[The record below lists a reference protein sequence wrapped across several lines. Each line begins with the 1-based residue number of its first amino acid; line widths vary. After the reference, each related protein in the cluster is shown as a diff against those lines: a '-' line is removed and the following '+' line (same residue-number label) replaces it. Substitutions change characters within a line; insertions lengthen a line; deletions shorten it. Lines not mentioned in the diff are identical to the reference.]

1 MPRRLRQTQCSSAFM
16 LLIAR
21 CRIPQHARTMS
32 NAESKDSREG
42 RERSPFFELYDL
54 KVEVIVPPGAQVLCG
69 ARPGDWFELR
79 GEMLYLPPGQGFSI
93 YSLAALLLLLP
104 AKQRILDPYDWMYS
118 DSDVACPDPNCPSTF
133 RITRLGK
140 RRFERSA
147 TTATPIPTIPK

>member
-1 MPRRLRQTQCSSAFM
+1 MQFGVHVIDCAQPNPAAWRQMSS
-16 LLIAR
+16 
-21 CRIPQHARTMS
+21 
-32 NAESKDSREG
+32 AESKDSRDG
-42 RERSPFFELYDL
+42 KERAPFFELYDL
-54 KVEVIVPPGAQVLCG
+54 RVEVIAPPGAPLLCG

-79 GEMLYLPPGQGFSI
+79 GEMLYLPPDQGFSI

-104 AKQRILDPYDWMYS
+104 AKQRVLDPYDWMYS

-147 TTATPIPTIPK
+147 TTATPVPTLLK

>member
-1 MPRRLRQTQCSSAFM
+1 M

-21 CRIPQHARTMS
+21 CRIPQHAGTMS
-32 NAESKDSREG
+32 NAESKDS

>member
-1 MPRRLRQTQCSSAFM
+1 MQFGVHVIDCALPDPAACQD
-16 LLIAR
+16 
-21 CRIPQHARTMS
+21 MS

-79 GEMLYLPPGQGFSI
+79 GEMFYLPPGQGFSI